1 MKNIKTKSYILSF
14 IVPFLILGIYFASR
28 RMAPFGTSSIL
39 TVDMGQQYVE
49 FFAYFQ
55 HTILHNP
62 GALFYS
68 FSKGIGGE
76 MVGTWAY
83 YLMSPFNFLL
93 LFFKGTSITS
103 GILLITLLKYSFA
116 SLSMNYYLAK
126 NRNLNIFIQIGVSVS
141 YSLMAFGIANQLN
154 IMWLDA
160 LIFLPLITNGIEHLE
175 KKSNILN
182 QFTIWMS
189 LMIIVNYYF
198 AYMIAIFSLIYLL
211 FKLTKSNWKNYS
223 INFLKSWIVTIGLTA
238 CLWLPTL
245 WSLQQSKLTYT
256 ENTFSFGTDY
266 NPINL
271 ASKFFPGAFSFKQM
285 SSGYP
290 NIYIGIFF
298 IVAFVAYF
306 FNRNISK
313 SRKIKSLLI
322 TLFLLVSLDFIPFNL
337 MWHAFQFPW
346 WYPFRFS
353 FIVSFW
359 FILLGTKALENYQ
372 FSNLKLTILSS
383 SVIMA
388 VLTFLSVVKLPD
400 HTDFMTSNQI
410 MLGIIFFITSIL
422 LWSGLYNKFNP
433 KGITL
438 LLGLFLIIDIST
450 NAIFS
455 LNRISYVSQSE
466 FADYSNAVND
476 LTKQTQTKNST
487 FYRVGSNFART
498 KDDAM
503 QFNYNGGSQ
512 FNSSLESSMI
522 NLLGTIGQPVSSGNV
537 SYLNGTN
544 LSDSLLGFKYWMI
557 NDQTVRG
564 ENPLPT
570 QSVRQELKQ
579 PKNKV
584 LKTNYA
590 SVYENKNALPI
601 VFMTS
606 KYKSNQVLPI
616 DDPITAQNILWK
628 NATGE
633 KHDLLNVL
641 PMPQY
646 QIQNINNINSLNGSI
661 LRKQK
666 LNKPASVT
674 FFLNK
679 PNKPTYMT
687 IGSNMNHN
695 NLDVLVNGHQITEN
709 VELDHPIILSIN
721 QLSHGP
727 VKVQI
732 VLKKPQ
738 LVVNNLNFYTL
749 DQNRLNHDASVLKK
763 ANSNSLTNSGNK
775 ISGTINVKNN
785 HNYLWSS
792 ILYSKGWHLYANN
805 KSVPIVQN
813 TNGFLGAKVPLGKQK
828 ILLKYEPPFLRL
840 GVIISLLTV
849 VLLALTKITFK
860 VKKATKNI
868 SS

>member
-1 MKNIKTKSYILSF
+1 MKNIKIKSYILSF
-14 IVPFLILGIYFASR
+14 VIPFLVLGIYFASR
-28 RMAPFGTSSIL
+28 KMAPFGTSSIL

-62 GALFYS
+62 SALFYS

-116 SLSMNYYLAK
+116 SLSMNYYLTK
-126 NRNLNIFIQIGVSVS
+126 NRNLNMFAQIGVSVS

-175 KKSNILN
+175 KKSNVFN
-182 QFTIWMS
+182 QFTIWMT
-189 LMIIVNYYF
+189 LMIIINYYF

-211 FKLTKSNWKNYS
+211 FKLTKNNWKRYAT
-223 INFLKSWIVTIGLTA
+223 NFLKSWIVTIGLTSW
-238 CLWLPTL
+238 LWLPTL

-256 ENTFSFGTDY
+256 ETSLSFGTDY

-306 FNRNISK
+306 FNRNVSK
-313 SRKIKSLLI
+313 SAKTKSLLI

-359 FILLGTKALENYQ
+359 VILLGTKALENYQ

-388 VLTFLSVVKLPD
+388 VLTFLTVVKLPN
-400 HTDFMTSNQI
+400 HSDFMTTNQI
-410 MLGIIFFITSIL
+410 ILGIIFFITSIL
-422 LWSGLYNKFNP
+422 LWSGLYNKSNQ
-433 KGITL
+433 KSITL
-438 LLGLFLIIDIST
+438 LLGLFLIVDIST

-466 FADYSNAVND
+466 FANYSNAVSD
-476 LTKQTQTKNST
+476 LTKQIQTNDSS

-522 NLLGTIGQPVSSGNV
+522 NFLGAIGQPVSSGNV
-537 SYLNGTN
+537 SYLNGTE

-557 NDQTVRG
+557 NDQTGHG

-579 PKNKV
+579 SKNRV
-584 LKTNYA
+584 FKTDYA

-606 KYKSNQVLPI
+606 KYKSDQVLPI
-616 DDPITAQNILWK
+616 DDPVAAQNILWK

-646 QIQNINNINSLNGSI
+646 QVQNISNISSLNGSI

-679 PNKPTYMT
+679 PNEPTYMT
-687 IGSNMNHN
+687 IGSNMNYN
-695 NLDVLVNGHQITEN
+695 NLDILVNGHQITEN

-721 QLSHGP
+721 QISHGP
-727 VKVQI
+727 VKVQL

-738 LVVNNLNFYTL
+738 LVINNLNFYSL

-763 ANSNSLTNSGNK
+763 ANSNSLINSGNK
-775 ISGTINVKNN
+775 ISGTIDVKSNR
-785 HNYLWSS
+785 NYLWSS
-792 ILYSKGWHLYANN
+792 ILYSQGWRLYANN
-805 KSVPIVQN
+805 KQVPIVQN
-813 TNGFLGAKVPLGKQK
+813 ANGFLGAKLPSGNQK
-828 ILLKYEPPFLRL
+828 ILLKYEPPFLKL
-840 GVIISLLTV
+840 GVMISVFTI
-849 VLLALTKITFK
+849 VLLALRNVIFK
-860 VKKATKNI
+860 VKR
-868 SS
+868 S